1 MVAGMVGT
9 QPSTKHPP
17 HKYVCSLTWRCRCG
31 RTNACHRSR
40 PMLPR
45 NWKQHEREH
54 HVCAGP
60 HCAGRAVCT
69 TDALVAAMAELG
81 LERARPPIDPQPL
94 AIDNME
100 QRDGLVCS
108 RCGCAYTSAKQ
119 FRNHRASTGCQGRQ
133 SPARLWRQAGKANG
147 PWLVLPAPADA
158 DQQRRAH
165 QQQHQQQVSARE
177 GRASTAT
184 QRAKSKKSAK
194 QYQSEGSINFEH
206 LTNEAKQNET
216 EIESLRLAEA

>member
-40 PMLPR
+40 PMLPAQWDR
-45 NWKQHEREH
+45 HQQQHHCCTDCARRS
-54 HVCAGP
+54 VCSK
-60 HCAGRAVCT
+60 
-69 TDALVAAMAELG
+69 DALVAAMAELG

-100 QRDGLVCS
+100 QRDGLVCA

-133 SPARLWRQAGKANG
+133 SPARLWREQGRAKS

-165 QQQHQQQVSARE
+165 QQQHQQQVSTRE
-177 GRASTAT
+177 EQGNTAT
-184 QRAKSKKSAK
+184 QRSQKAKNK
-194 QYQSEGSINFEH
+194 H
-206 LTNEAKQNET
+206 T
-216 EIESLRLAEA
+216 